1 MKWVFSLWPTN
12 AYATRWEFFWSM
24 KAIYRCY
31 NMMFKCLGACVSYHS
46 GRVAVV
52 YLETGHGFNNGHNRL
67 DGITINHCSVLLALI
82 FWVTIFMDDPEN
94 DTMIIFLSTPLNNSQ
109 VCCNHSWPL
118 LKWLQRN
125 WWGTKFTECKCIWKF
140 ILSSYETLAVWVR

>member
-1 MKWVFSLWPTN
+1 MLMPPDG
-12 AYATRWEFFWSM
+12 RFFG
-24 KAIYRCY
+24 ACY

-82 FWVTIFMDDPEN
+82 F
-94 DTMIIFLSTPLNNSQ
+94 
-109 VCCNHSWPL
+109 
-118 LKWLQRN
+118 
-125 WWGTKFTECKCIWKF
+125 
-140 ILSSYETLAVWVR
+140 